1 MRKLVGAVLFIA
13 FFLLAPLVFAQH
25 SDQSSSDGV
34 LVSPPIGQGSDIDS
48 SGDNGTGGVLTNAK
62 STGDSNVS
70 GHHKHHPPASSSSD
84 TTNSNSSDTAS
95 QNTSN
100 VSPTDE
106 IVVKSADAVMF
117 QMKANLKLTQE
128 QISFLE
134 PIITDNIVQARKLQ
148 LSLENGTI
156 DGKTMYQQKQQL
168 TQQEYKELGSILSAD
183 QLKTWINIQEQE

>member
-1 MRKLVGAVLFIA
+1 
-13 FFLLAPLVFAQH
+13 
-25 SDQSSSDGV
+25 
-34 LVSPPIGQGSDIDS
+34 
-48 SGDNGTGGVLTNAK
+48 
-62 STGDSNVS
+62 
-70 GHHKHHPPASSSSD
+70 
-84 TTNSNSSDTAS
+84 
-95 QNTSN
+95 
-100 VSPTDE
+100 
-106 IVVKSADAVMF
+106 MF

>member
-48 SGDNGTGGVLTNAK
+48 SGDNGTG
-62 STGDSNVS
+62 GDSNVS